1 MSVEAILMML
11 EGVKPSGKGRWMALC
26 PVHGDKSPSMGIKEC
41 DDGTVLMNCFAC
53 GANGVEI
60 AEAAGVNV
68 SELFPPDSDR
78 PAGPTNEQRAT
89 IEQDKVII
97 MIYQADQRGGRE
109 QSLADYRRYKLAR
122 ARHQAMVPQDY
133 LDPHAQ

>member
-53 GANGVEI
+53 GANGIEI
-60 AEAAGVNV
+60 AEAAGVSV
-68 SELFPPDSDR
+68 SELFPPDSGR
-78 PAGPTNEQRAT
+78 PTGPSREQRAT
-89 IEQDKVII
+89 IETDKVII
-97 MIYQADQRGGRE
+97 LIYEADKRGGRE
-109 QSLADYRRYKLAR
+109 QTLADYRRYKLATE
-122 ARHQAMVPQDY
+122 RHAAMTQ
-133 LDPHAQ
+133 HAASG